1 MTTSRRATAAL
12 VAGLAWVVIGCTAGE
27 PPTATMDL
35 TESNRAIVAD
45 FVDLMYRQKD
55 VRAAFMKHVAV
66 DYVQHNPNI
75 LDGRE
80 AAIAAL
86 EPMFSRPGATY
97 DVKRVLVDDDLAA
110 VHLHGRPSP
119 GEPGGAVVDL
129 FRLEDGKI
137 VEHWDVLQPI
147 PKTSINPHPMF

>member
-1 MTTSRRATAAL
+1 MFRTATATL
-12 VAGLAWVVIGCTAGE
+12 SSLI
-27 PPTATMDL
+27 ATLLIACSGSGAPDHAAKEL

-55 VRAAFMKHVAV
+55 ARAAFMKHVAA

-75 LDGRE
+75 ADGRD

-86 EPMFSRPGATY
+86 APMFSRPQAAF
-97 DVKRVLVDDDLAA
+97 DVKRVLVDGDLAA

-119 GEPGGAVVDL
+119 DDPGGAVVDL
-129 FRLEDGKI
+129 FRLENGKI
-137 VEHWDVLQPI
+137 VEHWDVLQPM
-147 PKTSINPHPMF
+147 PETSVNPHPMF